1 MRGTFQNPSKGRYL
15 HPIENRTLSLREGAR
30 LQGDPDCWTF
40 AGRPYP
46 VARQIGNGVPVPLA
60 RAVAGAII
68 YAIEVATKEKKAAC
82 SSFANDSTCAKQ
94 ARCIIS
100 PQIPIRRTSRT
111 PTLNPCK
118 TRGGG

>member
-30 LQGDPDCWTF
+30 LQGVLDCWTF

-68 YAIEVATKEKKAAC
+68 SSIEVATKVKRSEERRVGKEC
-82 SSFANDSTCAKQ
+82 DSTC
-94 ARCIIS
+94 R
-100 PQIPIRRTSRT
+100 SRWSAYH
-111 PTLNPCK
+111 
-118 TRGGG
+118 